1 MSVMVDDTGA
11 ADPPPLARIDFSAA
25 EEARMNRLAWA
36 MGAVGLLQSVL
47 SGLGLLMA
55 LWFSVQALQHVAR
68 APTQVLPSIVLAL
81 LGTGLPLYQGI
92 VLREAGE
99 YIGRAANT
107 DDDDQEHIGAAF
119 RRLKA
124 VFIIEAVLAL
134 PLVLWFF

>member
-1 MSVMVDDTGA
+1 MAVMVDDTGA
-11 ADPPPLARIDFSAA
+11 ADPPPLAHIDFSAA

-36 MGAVGLLQSVL
+36 MGVVGLLQSVL

-55 LWFSVQALQHVAR
+55 LWFSVQALQNVAR
-68 APTQVLPSIVLAL
+68 APTQVLPSIALAL

-99 YIGRAANT
+99 FIGRAANT
-107 DDDDQEHIGAAF
+107 DDEDQEHIAAAF
-119 RRLKA
+119 RRLKV

>member
-11 ADPPPLARIDFSAA
+11 ADPPPLAHIDFSAA
-25 EEARMNRLAWA
+25 EETRMNRLAWA
-36 MGAVGLLQSVL
+36 MGVVGLLQSVL

-68 APTQVLPSIVLAL
+68 APMPVLLSIVLAL

-99 YIGRAANT
+99 FIGRAANT
-107 DDDDQEHIGAAF
+107 DDEDQEHIGAAF
-119 RRLKA
+119 RRLKV